1 LSLQG
6 GWYASRDACD
16 VRELVAHIVVNLHL
30 VEVLGMMVKTKGIK
44 EGANEKSGRW
54 TEVIMATWAPWLLSC
69 TRFAVDVMIIL
80 LSLPRYF
87 HSPRRPFTILQRTHR
102 IPYSST

>member
-1 LSLQG
+1 MSLQG
-6 GWYASRDACD
+6 GWYASRDACN

-54 TEVIMATWAPWLLSC
+54 TEVIMATWAPWLLSRC
-69 TRFAVDVMIIL
+69 TRFAGRHDLTPQVF
-80 LSLPRYF
+80 SLTPSTFYNLA
-87 HSPRRPFTILQRTHR
+87 T
-102 IPYSST
+102 YSSYTLFVHLI